1 MGGKYAP
8 DHVRSGRKSAA
19 VDGCH
24 DINGSGALAMHTS
37 MSPVVHLVLAI
48 LIGMAVG
55 SFTTLRGYGGLVTF
69 IVSTASFVLVLRIIR
84 LPAIGFVASGGGVGL
99 LLVILG
105 MYVALALWAH
115 EIVGRTDNRR

>member
-1 MGGKYAP
+1 MGGEYASR
-8 DHVRSGRKSAA
+8 DGGARCKSTNL
-19 VDGCH
+19 DGGH
-24 DINGSGALAMHTS
+24 EINGNLALAMHTS

-55 SFTTLRGYGGLVTF
+55 SFTTLRRHGGLVTF

-99 LLVILG
+99 LLILG
-105 MYVALALWAH
+105 MYVALAVWAH
-115 EIVGRTDNRR
+115 EIVGRTVNRR